1 MYLSNKTPQEKFYQ
15 VRKDF
20 QVFYFESF
28 EIQEENNEI
37 NIVFHFSI
45 DRKIFFNPEIKF
57 PYNAFF
63 DKSQLLDKEQ
73 LNSIVFHMGMIELI
87 SYWKSACPPIIHL
100 VPFSL
105 TEEQQAFWRKIY
117 FHGLGEFFHI
127 NKIETN
133 INDFFQFRF
142 ENENVFSKIDLPKT
156 SDVMI
161 PVGGGKDSVVTL
173 EIIREMNLKAVPFI
187 INPRAASFQSA
198 MAAGYSENEIIVIN
212 RTIDNQ
218 LLQLNKEGFL
228 NGHTPFSAMLAFS
241 GILVAFCC
249 KIPNMAL
256 SNESSANEASIIGT
270 NINHQYSKSFEF
282 ETDFRNYVHE
292 NLSKDFNYYSLLRPL
307 SELQIAAL
315 FSKTDKYNLVFKSCN
330 VGSKDDIWCCNCSKC
345 LFTYI
350 MLSPFIKAETMLS
363 IFGENLFEKAS
374 LWNTL
379 LELSGQTEEKPFEC
393 VGTIEEVNIALCEII
408 KQKQNVKL
416 PILLQK
422 YMESESY
429 QKYNMLN
436 FNDLLKEFNSE
447 HHLPVEQFEFISK
460 KLA

>member
-1 MYLSNKTPQEKFYQ
+1 MYLSNKTTPEKFYQ
-15 VRKDF
+15 LRKDF
-20 QVFYFESF
+20 QAFYFESF
-28 EIQEENNEI
+28 EVQYKNKIL

-45 DRKIFFNPEIKF
+45 DRKIFFNPEVKL
-57 PYNAFF
+57 PYNMFF
-63 DKSQLLDKEQ
+63 DEGQLFDKEQ
-73 LNSIVFHMGMIELI
+73 LDSIVFHMGMIELI

-105 TEEQQAFWRKIY
+105 TEKQQSFLRKIY

-142 ENENVFSKIDLPKT
+142 ENDTAFSKIDLPKT

-187 INPRAASFQSA
+187 INPRAASYQSA
-198 MAAGYSENEIIVIN
+198 IAAGYSENEIIVMN
-212 RTIDNQ
+212 RSIDKQ

-256 SNESSANEASIIGT
+256 SNESSANESSIIGT
-270 NINHQYSKSFEF
+270 EINHQYSKSFEF

-292 NLSKDFNYYSLLRPL
+292 NLSADFNYYSLLRPL

-315 FSKTDKYNLVFKSCN
+315 FSKTDKYNLIFKSCN
-330 VGSKDDIWCCNCSKC
+330 VGSKEDVWCCNCSKC
-345 LFTYI
+345 LFTFI
-350 MLSPFIKAETMLS
+350 MLSPFIKSEIMLS
-363 IFGENLFEKAS
+363 IFGENLFDKII

-408 KQKQNVKL
+408 KQKQNEKR

-422 YMESESY
+422 YMDSENY
-429 QKYNMLN
+429 KKYNSLDYK
-436 FNDLLKEFNSE
+436 DLLKEFNSE
-447 HHLPVEQFEFISK
+447 HYLSDAQFEFISK

>member
-1 MYLSNKTPQEKFYQ
+1 MYLSNKTTQEKFHQ
-15 VRKDF
+15 LRKDF
-20 QVFYFESF
+20 KVFYFESF
-28 EIQEENNEI
+28 EFQYKNKVLNV
-37 NIVFHFSI
+37 VFHFSI
-45 DRKIFFNPEIKF
+45 DRKIFFKPEVKL
-57 PYNAFF
+57 PYNVFF
-63 DKSQLLDKEQ
+63 DKDQLLDKEQ
-73 LNSIVFHMGMIELI
+73 LDSIVFHMGMIELI
-87 SYWKSACPPIIHL
+87 SYWKSACPCIIHL

-105 TEEQQAFWRKIY
+105 TGEQQAFWRKIY

-127 NKIETN
+127 NQIETN

-142 ENENVFSKIDLPKT
+142 ENDTAFSKIDLPKT
-156 SDVMI
+156 NDVMI

-198 MAAGYSENEIIVIN
+198 VAAGYSENEIIVMN

-256 SNESSANEASIIGT
+256 SNESSANEATIIGT

-292 NLSKDFNYYSLLRPL
+292 NLSKDFNYYSLLRPV

-330 VGSKDDIWCCNCSKC
+330 VGSKEDVWCCNCSKC

-363 IFGENLFEKAS
+363 IFGENLFDIAS

-422 YMESESY
+422 YMESENY

-436 FNDLLKEFNSE
+436 FNNLLKKFNSE
-447 HHLPVEQFEFISK
+447 HYLPVEQIEFISK